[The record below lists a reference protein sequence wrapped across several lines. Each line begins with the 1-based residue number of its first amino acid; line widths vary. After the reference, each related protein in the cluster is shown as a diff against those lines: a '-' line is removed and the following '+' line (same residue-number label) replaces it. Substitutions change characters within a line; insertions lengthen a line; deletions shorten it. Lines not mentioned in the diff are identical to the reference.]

1 MNDQQ
6 KATRIAGMTES
17 AFGRP
22 ANWWT
27 AWPALAVG
35 LSAFLIAVY
44 GTWWLPKRLP
54 EQYAH
59 ALDQAQQ
66 QYQQIAEKTKTS
78 GGQRLIDAA
87 GHMDV
92 IYSRLVDLEKN
103 SPKRYWQ
110 WAEFQ
115 QAHAQLLIMAL
126 KDPAL
131 SLSPA
136 IRERW
141 TEQAQ
146 HFQSK
151 SEEILD
157 QLAAR
162 PSELQAK
169 AMLHVAHRKYHQGVS
184 EFGVREASEL
194 ADNLSKALD
203 SADSTAYDSVDK
215 SLDHTAS
222 LTPDE
227 IESGQLLLVQLVI
240 EAAWQA
246 DARSKLTCDTTQL
259 DQAWELIERFQS
271 KQQSTAHRLEW
282 HATRRLLMALTGKH
296 FNVTENDV
304 DAMDLGSDGRD
315 SPQAWK
321 SDLAKLQL
329 TAIDGDWIEVANQL
343 RSRVDPLKPV
353 VTSGLARTICRLA
366 VSPLASALQKTEAG
380 VGEGEEVGERGVE
393 VRERN
398 DAERRATLSWAEDA
412 GMGVLLAAQLG
423 AHLPECSELL
433 WECARL
439 QAGLGTERIVVP
451 AAIPQ
456 SIMSGQSGW
465 LKHSLAA
472 LSATLDGQAAVAHTH
487 LQLLSRTQGS
497 PPLVARVALWR
508 TQLLSADDA
517 AAPTGEL
524 DQPTLEE
531 LKRLRELLGS
541 VVQLEPNHGLNWFV
555 LGTLQFRI
563 GEFKAMRNSLDKAR
577 ELLGDVPAIEQMLD
591 AAEGIPSDQ

>member
-35 LSAFLIAVY
+35 LCAFLIAVY

-59 ALDQAQQ
+59 ALVQAQQ
-66 QYQQIAEKTKTS
+66 QYQLIAEKTKTS
-78 GGQRLIDAA
+78 GGPRLIDAA
-87 GHMDV
+87 GDMDV

-115 QAHAQLLIMAL
+115 QAHAQLLNMTL

-131 SLSPA
+131 SLSPP

-157 QLAAR
+157 QLAVR

-169 AMLHVAHRKYHQGVS
+169 AMLHVAHRKYLQGLS

-194 ADNLSKALD
+194 ADEVSQALD
-203 SADSTAYDSVDK
+203 SADSTTYDSVDK
-215 SLDHTAS
+215 TAS
-222 LTPDE
+222 LTQDE
-227 IESGQLLLVQLVI
+227 IEAGHLLLVQLHI

-259 DQAWELIERFQS
+259 EQAWELLERFQS

-282 HATRRLLMALTGKH
+282 QVTLRLLMALTGKH
-296 FNVTENDV
+296 FNVAENDA

-315 SPQAWK
+315 APPAWK

-329 TAIDGDWIEVANQL
+329 AAIDGDWIEVANQL
-343 RSRVDPLKPV
+343 RSRIDPLEPV
-353 VTSGLARTICRLA
+353 VTSGLARTICRLT
-366 VSPLASALQKTEAG
+366 VSPLASAPQKTGAD
-380 VGEGEEVGERGVE
+380 VGQGEQEGERGVGERGE
-393 VRERN
+393 RGEERN
-398 DAERRATLSWAEDA
+398 DAERRATLNWAEDA

-439 QAGLGTERIVVP
+439 QAGQGTERIVVP

-508 TQLLSADDA
+508 TQVLSTDD

-531 LKRLRELLGS
+531 LIRLRELLRS

-555 LGTLQFRI
+555 LGTLQFRT
-563 GEFKAMRNSLDKAR
+563 GEFKAMRDSLDKAR

-591 AAEGIPSDQ
+591 AAEGIPSDR